1 MSAPVEVMMSET
13 EKVPEQG
20 DARPREQIA
29 YLDQNVYSKLLDA
42 DIAPWKDVLRQAG
55 LRFAFS
61 DVHLY
66 EMRNRP
72 ADYARLLTEL
82 DAVFLRNPSAEHNI
96 HARISCIEPG
106 DAARRFAEHQ
116 ESSGIWDAFEAM
128 LGPLHHLCG
137 GQRDR
142 DMQDIAHETETTM
155 VEHLLSRLPAEDA
168 QLRDAFRLSFAGRI
182 AQSTDELGKIDP
194 AEDWEK
200 LDALR
205 DHARRGDPMRNMRA
219 LEKVHHLLSGLPEEE
234 RKAFVELYPEK
245 FAQTRSIS
253 TGELVGLSMALF
265 SMGLVRLKGYFGG
278 NQQHSKFASQVRDAR
293 HIEEAARCDMFVTF
307 DKDAAEL
314 AEATFAY
321 AGLSTKT
328 LVLQRPPPEPHSPQE
343 PPCAPV

>member
-1 MSAPVEVMMSET
+1 MDRVEV
-13 EKVPEQG
+13 
-20 DARPREQIA
+20 A
-29 YLDQNVYSKLLDA
+29 YLDQNVYSWLLGNNLSPFKERFA
-42 DIAPWKDVLRQAG
+42 ALPV
-55 LRFAFS
+55 RFAFS

-116 ESSGIWDAFEAM
+116 EPSGIWDAFEAM

-155 VEHLLSRLPAEDA
+155 VEHLLSLLPAEDA
-168 QLRDAFRLSFAGRI
+168 QLRDAFRLSFAGSL
-182 AQSTDELGKIDP
+182 AQSTDELGRIDP

-200 LDALR
+200 LTALR

-219 LEKVHHLLSGLPEEE
+219 LEKVHHLLSGLPEDE

-265 SMGLVRLKGYFGG
+265 GMGLVRLKGYFSGKRQFS
-278 NQQHSKFASQVRDAR
+278 NFASQSRDAR
-293 HIEEAARCDMFVTF
+293 HIEEAARCDLFVTF

-321 AGLSTKT
+321 AGFPTKT
-328 LVLQRPPPEPHSPQE
+328 FLAQRPPPEPHSPQE